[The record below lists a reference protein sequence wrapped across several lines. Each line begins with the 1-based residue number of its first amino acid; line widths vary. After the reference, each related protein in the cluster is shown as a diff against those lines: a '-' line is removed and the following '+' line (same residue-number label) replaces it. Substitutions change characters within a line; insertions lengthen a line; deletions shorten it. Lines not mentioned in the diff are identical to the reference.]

1 MLKEAQMRLQNKT
14 CLVTGGGS
22 GLGRAIAERFA
33 REGAR
38 VAVIGRHPQSLE
50 GTVEAI
56 TAIGGEAMLVVADIS
71 APEAAVGAVEKIM
84 TQWGR
89 IDILVNNAGVVDRQT
104 CTEASVEDWDRVM
117 NINLRAVFVMCKAVI
132 PQMIENGSGAIVNI
146 ASISAV
152 RGQSGA
158 CSYSAS
164 KAGMINFARTIAND
178 YGRFGIRANNILP
191 GLVETDLSRS
201 RLQEGEIWDEV
212 MAENFIPHYPLGRV
226 GQPSDISNAAL
237 FLASDE
243 AAWITG
249 VDLAVDGGYLAKL

>member
-1 MLKEAQMRLQNKT
+1 MRLQNKT
-14 CLVTGGGS
+14 CLITGGGS

-33 REGAR
+33 QEGAR
-38 VAVIGRHPQSLE
+38 VAVIGRRPESLAA
-50 GTVEAI
+50 TVAGI
-56 TAIGGEAMLVVADIS
+56 TAGGGEALAVVKDVSVPAMAMASVAEVVA
-71 APEAAVGAVEKIM
+71 
-84 TQWGR
+84 QWAR
-89 IDILVNNAGVVDRQT
+89 VDILVNNAGIVDRQT

-117 NINLRAVFVMCKAVI
+117 NVNLRAVFVMCKAVI
-132 PQMIENGSGAIVNI
+132 PHMIDGGGGAIVNI

-152 RGQSGA
+152 RGQGGA

-178 YGRFGIRANNILP
+178 YGGSGIRANNILP
-191 GLVETDLSRS
+191 GLVETELSRS
-201 RLQEGEIWDEV
+201 RLREGETWDEV

-226 GQPSDISNAAL
+226 GQPSDIANAAL

-249 VDLAVDGGYLAKL
+249 ADLAVDGGYLAKL